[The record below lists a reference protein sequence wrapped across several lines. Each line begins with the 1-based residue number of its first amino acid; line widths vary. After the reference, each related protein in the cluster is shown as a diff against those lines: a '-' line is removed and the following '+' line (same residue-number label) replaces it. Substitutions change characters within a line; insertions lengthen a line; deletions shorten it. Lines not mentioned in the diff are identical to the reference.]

1 MFGIGGGNNI
11 FGSLLG
17 TVAQVALGVA
27 TGGASML
34 IQQAMKS
41 VMMSIGDQL
50 IQKLG
55 QSLGLPQSAI
65 DLAQGAFHSAAGDPG
80 GAVQNLQEA
89 VGGLSDAAGFDAF
102 QGGQLQRAVQD
113 ASDLFM
119 NNLQEKLESGKD
131 EEGNQSQGARAKAA
145 TAAAGGSGGQSFL
158 VRLALAMGSAIDN
171 KMNEMLDKAEQ
182 IDDAKGGGSGESQIT
197 KMGAEL
203 TALSQEVSIL
213 TNALNTSLKSIGEA
227 ASTLAR
233 KQ

>member
-11 FGSLLG
+11 FSSLLG
-17 TVAQVALGVA
+17 TVAQVALGFA

-41 VMMSIGDQL
+41 VLMSIGDQVL
-50 IQKLG
+50 QKFG
-55 QSLGLPQSAI
+55 QQLGLPQSAI
-65 DLAQGAFHSAAGDPG
+65 DMAQAAFHSASGDPG

-89 VGGLSDAAGFDAF
+89 VGGLGDAAGFDPF
-102 QGGQLQRAVQD
+102 QAGQLQRATQD
-113 ASDLFM
+113 AADLFM
-119 NNLQEKLESGKD
+119 NQLQEKLESGRD
-131 EEGNQSQGARAKAA
+131 EDGNQAQGARAKAA
-145 TAAAGGSGGQSFL
+145 AARAGGGESFL
-158 VRLALAMGSAIDN
+158 VRLAIAMGTAIDK
-171 KMNEMLDKAEQ
+171 KMDEMLEKAEA
-182 IDDAKGGGSGESQIT
+182 IDEAKGGGSGESQIT

-227 ASTLAR
+227 VSTLAR